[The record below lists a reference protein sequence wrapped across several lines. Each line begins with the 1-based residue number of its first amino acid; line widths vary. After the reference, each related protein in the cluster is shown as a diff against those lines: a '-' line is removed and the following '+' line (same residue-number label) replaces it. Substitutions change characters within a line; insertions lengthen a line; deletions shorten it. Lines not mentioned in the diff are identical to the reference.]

1 MVSINNRVMRI
12 QAASANRPAI
22 IPYLGATG
30 FALWALV
37 MALAPDPGFHAP
49 WPWLSLFWALQIT
62 VGLIVLQATLYLM
75 GRADQ
80 RGRMPL
86 WSLVV
91 MSGFMGAA
99 VLTPLYWLI
108 GEGLMQRVLGFAET
122 FDTDELISLQ
132 QKSGWAELLDEWLE
146 ISGPVIAAWAL
157 ISWPRLPGLLP
168 PLVQTTNEGVDEM
181 LELKSQALD
190 DIALSIERNWRK
202 ALPLELGHDVIAVK
216 SELQYLRVWTTR
228 GAALVLGSLQ
238 EVEDEEG
245 SAGMRVHRSWWVH
258 ARHVRTVVR
267 RGEAAICE
275 LSDGREVPISRRRKA
290 DAVARFGDRARYQE
304 MPTASKSLQAR
315 EGQNNRRNPT

>member
-1 MVSINNRVMRI
+1 MLSIKNRVMRLPV
-12 QAASANRPAI
+12 ASANRSSI
-22 IPYLGATG
+22 ISYLGASG

-62 VGLIVLQATLYLM
+62 VGLTVLQVTLCLM
-75 GRADQ
+75 CRADQ

-99 VLTPLYWLI
+99 VLAPLYWLI
-108 GEGLMQRVLGFAET
+108 GEGLMQQVLGFAET
-122 FDTDELISLQ
+122 FEADELIGLQ
-132 QKSGWAELLDEWLE
+132 QTSGWAVLIDEWLE

-168 PLVQTTNEGVDEM
+168 PLVQTARECVDEK
-181 LELKSQALD
+181 LALKSQVPEV
-190 DIALSIERNWRK
+190 IELSVEPNWRK

-228 GAALVLGSLQ
+228 GSALVLGSLQ
-238 EVEDEEG
+238 EVEDTESG
-245 SAGMRVHRSWWVH
+245 SGMRVHRSWWVH
-258 ARHVRTVVR
+258 ARHVRIVRR
-267 RGEAAICE
+267 RGEAAVCE
-275 LSDGREVPISRRRKA
+275 LSDGREVLISRRRKA
-290 DAVARFGDRARYQE
+290 DVLARFGDGARFE
-304 MPTASKSLQAR
+304 DMPPASRGAQGPS
-315 EGQNNRRNPT
+315 

>member
-1 MVSINNRVMRI
+1 
-12 QAASANRPAI
+12 
-22 IPYLGATG
+22 
-30 FALWALV
+30 
-37 MALAPDPGFHAP
+37 
-49 WPWLSLFWALQIT
+49 
-62 VGLIVLQATLYLM
+62 
-75 GRADQ
+75 
-80 RGRMPL
+80 
-86 WSLVV
+86 

-99 VLTPLYWLI
+99 MLTPIYWLI

-168 PLVQTTNEGVDEM
+168 PLVQTATEDVDEM

-228 GAALVLGSLQ
+228 GSALVLGSLQ
-238 EVEDEEG
+238 EVEDAEG

-258 ARHVRTVVR
+258 ARHVRILRR
-267 RGEAAICE
+267 RGEAASCE
-275 LSDGREVPISRRRKA
+275 LSDGREVPVSRRRKA
-290 DAVARFGDRARYQE
+290 DAMARFGDGARLEDMLPAAHGAQG
-304 MPTASKSLQAR
+304 PF
-315 EGQNNRRNPT
+315 

>member
-1 MVSINNRVMRI
+1 
-12 QAASANRPAI
+12 
-22 IPYLGATG
+22 
-30 FALWALV
+30 
-37 MALAPDPGFHAP
+37 
-49 WPWLSLFWALQIT
+49 

-91 MSGFMGAA
+91 ISGFMGAA

-108 GEGLMQRVLGFAET
+108 DEGLMQEVLGFAET
-122 FDTDELISLQ
+122 FDTDELVSLRQ
-132 QKSGWAELLDEWLE
+132 TSGWAELLDEWLE

-228 GAALVLGSLQ
+228 GSALVLGSLQ
-238 EVEDEEG
+238 EVEDAEG
-245 SAGMRVHRSWWVH
+245 SAGMRVHRSWWVN
-258 ARHVRTVVR
+258 ARHVRILRR

-275 LSDGREVPISRRRKA
+275 LSNGREVPVSRRRKA
-290 DAVARFGDRARYQE
+290 DVLARFGDGARLE
-304 MPTASKSLQAR
+304 DMAPASHGAQGSS
-315 EGQNNRRNPT
+315 